1 MGSKSLKM
9 SSPMT
14 AGSVWFIGNG
24 FAKQAP
30 KGDNNNNSLNNG
42 QECIKIITGLKVF
55 TGYCFQVCRLGNTF
69 VVDLRVILLGART
82 ASNKREQTDYCPGK
96 CMVKFTPNKAKMN
109 SKGVWFDR

>member
-1 MGSKSLKM
+1 MGSKSLKI

-14 AGSVWFIGNG
+14 AGSVWLIGNG

-30 KGDNNNNSLNNG
+30 KIDKHNFHNDR
-42 QECIKIITGLKVF
+42 ECIKVITGLKGF

-69 VVDLRVILLGART
+69 VVDLRVVLLGART